1 MAGSG
6 YVFYLDKCLLPVTP
20 EKLQI
25 SIKNENK
32 TVKLIND
39 GQINLLK
46 KAGLTEIEFECMIP
60 QVKHPFAVYQ
70 SGFQSADH
78 FLNYFERL
86 KTSKKPFQFIVS
98 RSKPNGS
105 ALFGTNIKVSME
117 DYRIV
122 EDVKEGFDL
131 TIKVKLKQYREFGT
145 KSVSIKGGVTTD
157 TGNTTYTVSVDST
170 RSQESAPSTN
180 KVRYYTVKEKNT
192 LFNIAKE
199 EYGDGSKYKLIME
212 ANRNVIK
219 DPCDIKPGTVLK
231 LPGI

>member
-70 SGFQSADH
+70 SGFQSADY

-145 KSVSIKGGVTTD
+145 KSVSIKGGVTAD

-199 EYGDGSKYKLIME
+199 E
-212 ANRNVIK
+212 
-219 DPCDIKPGTVLK
+219 
-231 LPGI
+231 